1 MHAIIITAPFFIS
14 VQRWQHS
21 SRHGNKMLAEEYMW
35 SAHTNTCYFALV
47 MLFQCVRK
55 VDSHSYKCG
64 RLGND
69 FDSFIAG
76 STYVIYRSI
85 LSNY

>member
-1 MHAIIITAPFFIS
+1 
-14 VQRWQHS
+14 
-21 SRHGNKMLAEEYMW
+21 MW

-55 VDSHSYKCG
+55 VGSHSYKCG

-85 LSNY
+85 LSNYYIANVIYVMTFTLSNVQWRSHIDGDQ